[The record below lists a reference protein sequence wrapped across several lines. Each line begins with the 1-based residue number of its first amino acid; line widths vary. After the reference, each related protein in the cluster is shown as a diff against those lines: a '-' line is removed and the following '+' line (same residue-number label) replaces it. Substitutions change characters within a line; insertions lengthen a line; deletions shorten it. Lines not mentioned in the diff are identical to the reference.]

1 MTQFKIWKFQT
12 NMFHDH
18 VIYIS
23 SADFQ
28 LLISHSA
35 SFYVQY
41 QNTNHIPAAAII
53 SVNQHQLMY
62 LTALFQIQMKH
73 LCERQLLSALVLID
87 GGFAKMMQL
96 VITSHHKPQIHNSA

>member
-12 NMFHDH
+12 NMFHYH
-18 VIYIS
+18 FIYVS

-73 LCERQLLSALVLID
+73 LCEKAIAVCPSSHRWWVCQNDAIGHYL
-87 GGFAKMMQL
+87 
-96 VITSHHKPQIHNSA
+96 TSQASDT